1 MRLLDALALVKL
13 GYMLETLSIRRYSV
27 TTNSVVTSDNPF
39 GAGNQQERPETVAN
53 CKLTIANCKLF
64 LESSETI
71 RQAST
76 KVVEDIVRAAWR
88 HAEIGRNDQSA

>member
-39 GAGNQQERPETVAN
+39 GAGNQQERPN
-53 CKLTIANCKLF
+53 K
-64 LESSETI
+64 
-71 RQAST
+71 
-76 KVVEDIVRAAWR
+76 
-88 HAEIGRNDQSA
+88 